1 MHGLAVCNY
10 HSGSLEAHFQVS
22 KSPWSVVI
30 IWVSGC
36 LQCIKLS
43 NDLCPNNNSKQC
55 HKNLYYL
62 LCFFPPRMVIM
73 LKTISVTI
81 LLHLTVNESSPLW
94 YKTSPKYQN
103 LQMAQGTQLHET
115 QSIFHVE
122 ELTLIHVQM

>member
-1 MHGLAVCNY
+1 
-10 HSGSLEAHFQVS
+10 
-22 KSPWSVVI
+22 
-30 IWVSGC
+30 
-36 LQCIKLS
+36 
-43 NDLCPNNNSKQC
+43 
-55 HKNLYYL
+55 
-62 LCFFPPRMVIM
+62 MVIM

-122 ELTLIHVQM
+122 VMSDTSDSHASGSGISQG